1 MHGYIAD
8 FLKLETIFIGL
19 FLFCFVGREAYP
31 QILKGYIWKQFLSYL
46 LLHLD
51 WLHSLGKEL
60 QLSGL
65 QDCLVKWLV
74 FSSFYSW
81 RQQSLNFFSEEFQNS
96 WLWDAEKYLF
106 WKFRCLLYAFDC
118 YLKNEI
124 YPLECRSCCRW
135 CLPPTS
141 LELSWSSSDEHLLC
155 YPTLVFASPTP
166 AETVLTL
173 LPHVGVLKPAAK

>member
-1 MHGYIAD
+1 MHSYIAD

-31 QILKGYIWKQFLSYL
+31 QILKGYVWKQFLSCL

-60 QLSGL
+60 QLSEL
-65 QDCLVKWLV
+65 QDRVVKCSV
-74 FSSFYSW
+74 FSSFCTR
-81 RQQSLNFFSEEFQNS
+81 RQQSLHFFSEEFQNS

-106 WKFRCLLYAFDC
+106 WKFRYLLYAFDY

-124 YPLECRSCCRW
+124 YPLYRRSCCEW

-141 LELSWSSSDEHLLC
+141 LELSWSSSDEHRLFHPNPSLC
-155 YPTLVFASPTP
+155 ISNPCRDGTYTASPC
-166 AETVLTL
+166 
-173 LPHVGVLKPAAK
+173 

>member
-1 MHGYIAD
+1 MHSYIAD

-31 QILKGYIWKQFLSYL
+31 QILKGYVWKQFLSCL
-46 LLHLD
+46 LLHLG

-65 QDCLVKWLV
+65 QGLVVKCSV
-74 FSSFYSW
+74 FSFFCTW
-81 RQQSLNFFSEEFQNS
+81 RQQSLHFFSEFQNS

-106 WKFRCLLYAFDC
+106 WKFRCLLYASDY

-124 YPLECRSCCRW
+124 LSCLLQE
-135 CLPPTS
+135 LPRTF
-141 LELSWSSSDEHLLC
+141 LELSWSSSDEHHLFHPNPRLC
-155 YPTLVFASPTP
+155 ISNPCRDSTHAASP
-166 AETVLTL
+166 
-173 LPHVGVLKPAAK
+173 H